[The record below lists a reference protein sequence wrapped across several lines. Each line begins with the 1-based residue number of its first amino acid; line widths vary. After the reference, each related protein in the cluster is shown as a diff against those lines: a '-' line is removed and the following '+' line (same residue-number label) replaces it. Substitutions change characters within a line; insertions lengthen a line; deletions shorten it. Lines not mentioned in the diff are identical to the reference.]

1 MRDVHGIRK
10 PTSVAA
16 RDVHD
21 GRTARGLRM
30 QQVAMT
36 SRQRGSNPDPAD
48 APVLFVV
55 DDDVQTLELLCEVA
69 RDSGW
74 HSIGFTHIAPLR
86 AALGRRRPTSLIIDD
101 DLPDGRGGDLVRDIR
116 NDPRLEDIPLLVCTA
131 APPRRQEEIGSWA
144 PVVAKPF
151 ALEAIESFLA
161 DAARRDGNANGN
173 GNGHPYR
180 GSAG

>member
-1 MRDVHGIRK
+1 MAEPPG
-10 PTSVAA
+10 
-16 RDVHD
+16 
-21 GRTARGLRM
+21 GLRM
-30 QQVAMT
+30 QQVAAT
-36 SRQRGSNPDPAD
+36 SRDHAPNADRAD

-74 HSIGFTHIAPLR
+74 HSVGFTRLASLR

-116 NDPRLEDIPLLVCTA
+116 NDPRLGDIPLLVCTA

-151 ALEAIESFLA
+151 EIGEIEEFLA
-161 DAARRDGNANGN
+161 DAARRNGN
-173 GNGHPYR
+173 RNGHPHR

>member
-1 MRDVHGIRK
+1 MQ
-10 PTSVAA
+10 
-16 RDVHD
+16 
-21 GRTARGLRM
+21 RGD
-30 QQVAMT
+30 AT
-36 SRQRGSNPDPAD
+36 SRDHPERGSRAD
-48 APVLFVV
+48 RAEAPVLFVV
-55 DDDVQTLELLCEVA
+55 DDDVQTMELLCEVA

-74 HSIGFTHIAPLR
+74 HSVGFTRLAPLR

-101 DLPDGRGGDLVRDIR
+101 ELPDGRGGDLARDLR

-151 ALEAIESFLA
+151 ALEEIESFLA
-161 DAARRDGNANGN
+161 DAARRNGNANGN
-173 GNGHPYR
+173 GNGHSYR

>member
-1 MRDVHGIRK
+1 MRRGDL
-10 PTSVAA
+10 TD
-16 RDVHD
+16 RDRPD
-21 GRTARGLRM
+21 RGPMEDR
-30 QQVAMT
+30 V
-36 SRQRGSNPDPAD
+36 D

-55 DDDVQTLELLCEVA
+55 DDDIHTLELLCEVA

-74 HSIGFTHIAPLR
+74 HSVGFTHLASLR
-86 AALGRRRPTSLIIDD
+86 AALGRGRPTSLIIDD
-101 DLPDGRGGDLVRDIR
+101 DLPDGRGGDLVRDMR

-144 PVVAKPF
+144 PVVGKPF
-151 ALEAIESFLA
+151 ALEEIESFLA
-161 DAARRDGNANGN
+161 EAARQHGN

>member
-1 MRDVHGIRK
+1 M
-10 PTSVAA
+10 
-16 RDVHD
+16 
-21 GRTARGLRM
+21 
-30 QQVAMT
+30 
-36 SRQRGSNPDPAD
+36 QRGNLTNRDHTDGGSKADRAD

-69 RDSGW
+69 RESGW
-74 HSIGFTHIAPLR
+74 HSVGFTRLAPLR
-86 AALGRRRPTSLIIDD
+86 AALGRGRPTSLIIDD
-101 DLPDGRGGDLVRDIR
+101 DLPDGRGGDLVRDLR
-116 NDPRLEDIPLLVCTA
+116 NDPRLGDIPLLVCTA

-151 ALEAIESFLA
+151 ALEEIESFLTYA
-161 DAARRDGNANGN
+161 VRRNGNADGN